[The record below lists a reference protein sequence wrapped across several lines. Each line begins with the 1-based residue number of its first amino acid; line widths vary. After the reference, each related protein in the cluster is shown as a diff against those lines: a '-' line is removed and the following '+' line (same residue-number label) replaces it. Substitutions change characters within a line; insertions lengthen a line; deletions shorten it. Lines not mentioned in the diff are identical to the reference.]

1 MASLGG
7 LISGVLG
14 GAAKAYGE
22 GAQMEMKK
30 QSELD
35 LRKQLLEA
43 ESEKRLREDETRRE
57 RDRAEETRKM
67 SPEYIAQTT
76 AADLERGKGA
86 IANRT
91 TLAPLAA
98 GADIV
103 EGGAK
108 LGTQIALAPA
118 QAAAAKITYD
128 AGKPLDMTKAAD
140 AVTAKIKETT
150 SLSGDASYLEGT
162 AKLSKASKAAEIQM
176 NQTRADALKD
186 RPSGSGAG
194 GKPKSE
200 TTADLDRIVKRS
212 EADAA
217 RILGVDKKDLNR
229 TYANLQKKKDPA
241 SVALLE
247 KTKPYMDELDAASTR
262 LKNWKAGVPQSSGSN
277 SSSTGP
283 RDLTKYE
290 RDKALND

>member
-1 MASLGG
+1 MSIAG
-7 LISGVLG
+7 LIAAAVG
-14 GAAKAYGE
+14 GAAEGYGK
-22 GAQMEMKK
+22 GAEMEMKK
-30 QSELD
+30 QNELD
-35 LRKQLLEA
+35 LRKQLMDA
-43 ESEKRLREDETRRE
+43 ETERQLRVDEIKRG
-57 RDRAEETRKM
+57 RDVAEETRKM
-67 SPEYIAQTT
+67 SPEYIAQTV
-76 AADLERGKGA
+76 AADLAKTQGGLANRKTVAPQAAEVATSEYTANKPLEDIKTTDAIKRKIDETVTLSGNEDYIKGETKLSVAKGA
-86 IANRT
+86 
-91 TLAPLAA
+91 A
-98 GADIV
+98 GIEAQRLKN
-103 EGGAK
+103 EG
-108 LGTQIALAPA
+108 
-118 QAAAAKITYD
+118 
-128 AGKPLDMTKAAD
+128 
-140 AVTAKIKETT
+140 
-150 SLSGDASYLEGT
+150 YL
-162 AKLSKASKAAEIQM
+162 
-176 NQTRADALKD
+176 N
-186 RPSGSGAG
+186 RPSGGGAG

-290 RDKALND
+290 RDPTAD

>member
-162 AKLSKASKAAEIQM
+162 AKLSKASKAAEIQIAKD
-176 NQTRADALKD
+176 RADAVAG
-186 RPSGSGAG
+186 RSSGGAG

>member
-91 TLAPLAA
+91 TLAPLGA
-98 GADIV
+98 GADIA

-108 LGTQIALAPA
+108 LGVQMALAPA
-118 QAAAAKITYD
+118 QAAAAKIAYD

-140 AVTAKIKETT
+140 AVIAKIAETT
-150 SLSGDASYLEGT
+150 SLAGSDAFIKGET
-162 AKLSKASKAAEIQM
+162 KLSMAKNAATIEAQRLR
-176 NQTRADALKD
+176 NEGYLN
-186 RPSGSGAG
+186 RPSSGGAG

-229 TYANLQKKKDPA
+229 TYSNLQKKKDPA

-262 LKNWKAGVPQSSGSN
+262 LKNWKAGAPQPSSSGP
-277 SSSTGP
+277 SSTGP
-283 RDLTKYE
+283 RDLSKYE
-290 RDKALND
+290 AKAD